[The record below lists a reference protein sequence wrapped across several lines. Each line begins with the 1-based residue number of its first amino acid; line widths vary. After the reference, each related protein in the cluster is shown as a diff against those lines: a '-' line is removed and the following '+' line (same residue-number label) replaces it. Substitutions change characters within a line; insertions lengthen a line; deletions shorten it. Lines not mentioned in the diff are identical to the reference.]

1 MDERFSGLRMM
12 VNLGFRYNN
21 LPWLGRAGNLHLP
34 PVVLTPGIIGHFG
47 DSVYEICKK
56 LNIMDWRGVS
66 VLKSCF
72 KIYSVGCNKF
82 QKSK

>member
-34 PVVLTPGIIGHFG
+34 PVVVTPGIIGHFG

-56 LNIMDWRGVS
+56 LDIMD
-66 VLKSCF
+66 
-72 KIYSVGCNKF
+72 
-82 QKSK
+82 